1 MKNELLNKYYEQ
13 TSNQYYDSS
22 YTFYDVYE
30 VSLSGD
36 SGGSGCCGCIICL
49 AIIYGVSEGC

>member
-36 SGGSGCCGCIICL
+36 SGGSGGCGCIICL
-49 AIIYGVSEGC
+49 ARIYGASEGC